1 MSKSSVLA
9 IVEDE
14 PDVRMLVRV
23 TLSRDPRLEILGE
36 VTSAEEAI
44 ELADVSQ
51 PGVVVLDHSL
61 DGEMT
66 GLQAAPLI
74 KRASPDSR
82 IVLFTAYDMAA
93 EARDEP
99 AIDAYLRKDRISE
112 LVTVVDGLLGLEP
125 IV

>member
-1 MSKSSVLA
+1 MSKPSVLA

-14 PDVRMLVRV
+14 PDVRMLVRL

-44 ELADVSQ
+44 ELAQRSR
-51 PGVVVLDHSL
+51 PGVVLLDHSL
-61 DGEMT
+61 DGALT

-74 KRASPDSR
+74 KQVSPTSR

-99 AIDAYLRKDRISE
+99 AVDAFLRKDRLRE
-112 LVTVVDGLLGLEP
+112 LVAVVDELLGLEP
-125 IV
+125 VA

>member
-1 MSKSSVLA
+1 MSKPSVLA

-14 PDVRMLVRV
+14 PDVRMLVRL

-44 ELADVSQ
+44 ELAQTSR
-51 PGVVVLDHSL
+51 PGVVVLDHTL
-61 DGEMT
+61 DGDMT

-74 KRASPDSR
+74 KQVSPTSR

-99 AIDAYLRKDRISE
+99 AIDAFLRKDRLRE
-112 LVTVVDGLLGLEP
+112 LVAVVDELLGLEP
-125 IV
+125 VA

>member
-1 MSKSSVLA
+1 MSKPSVLA

-44 ELADVSQ
+44 ELADASQ

-61 DGEMT
+61 DGDMT

-74 KRASPDSR
+74 KRASPESM

-99 AIDAYLRKDRISE
+99 AIDAYLRKDRIGE

>member
-1 MSKSSVLA
+1 MSKPSVLA

-14 PDVRMLVRV
+14 PDVRMLVRL

-44 ELADVSQ
+44 ELAQRSR

-61 DGEMT
+61 DGALT

-74 KRASPDSR
+74 KQVSPTSR

-99 AIDAYLRKDRISE
+99 AVDAFLRKDRLRE
-112 LVTVVDGLLGLEP
+112 LVAVVDELLGLEP
-125 IV
+125 VA

>member
-44 ELADVSQ
+44 ELADASQ